1 MCSTIALNLDLLS
14 VQTTLSEL
22 EERFSLLH
30 DETEDI
36 LGSLLAEQAKEKS
49 EAHKRIQELMQQISA
64 KSTELETERKKRLA
78 AEQAVHELKE
88 EAELTL
94 LQLHQVQ
101 QELEHFF
108 AQSCEKDKLIKR
120 FKDQQQRVKILISKA
135 LIKNAHQIS

>member
-30 DETEDI
+30 DETEET

-49 EAHKRIQELMQQISA
+49 EADKKVQELMQQISA
-64 KSTELETERKKRLA
+64 KTTELESERKKRSA
-78 AEQAVHELKE
+78 AEQAVNELKE

-101 QELEHFF
+101 QELEHYFS
-108 AQSCEKDKLIKR
+108 QSREKDKLIQE
-120 FKDQQQRVKILISKA
+120 FKVQHKRVKTLISRG
-135 LIKNAHQIS
+135 LIKNIH